1 MLKELISEGF
11 LFFFCEGF
19 FFFFFDRMNEMELY
33 EIRKLNQ
40 EMSWES

>member
-1 MLKELISEGF
+1 MLKELISEGIF
-11 LFFFCEGF
+11 LCVCVKV

-40 EMSWES
+40 EISGES